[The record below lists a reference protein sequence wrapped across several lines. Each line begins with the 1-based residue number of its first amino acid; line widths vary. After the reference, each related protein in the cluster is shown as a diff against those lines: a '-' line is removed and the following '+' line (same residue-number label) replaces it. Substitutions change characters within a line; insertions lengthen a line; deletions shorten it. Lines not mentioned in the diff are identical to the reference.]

1 MRVLAYDTET
11 TGLVNTKALPSDPS
25 QPHLVQFAGILYDTE
40 LKREIATVMVI
51 VKPDG
56 WVIPKGAADVHGI
69 TTEIATECGVPLALA
84 LASFSNLVRIS
95 NDHVAHNEEFDQ
107 RVLQAQFHRLKRPF
121 PAVNARC
128 TKNLATPIVNLP
140 PSDRMRAAGFN
151 KPKPPT
157 LTECVDFFFGEKLEG
172 AHDALVD
179 TRACL
184 RVYLEILR
192 RNQEGIAA

>member
-1 MRVLAYDTET
+1 ML
-11 TGLVNTKALPSDPS
+11 
-25 QPHLVQFAGILYDTE
+25 
-40 LKREIATVMVI
+40 I

-56 WVIPKGAADVHGI
+56 WEIPRGASDVHGI
-69 TTEIATECGVPLALA
+69 TTEIANQCGVPLALA
-84 LASFSNLVRIS
+84 LATFSNLVKTS
-95 NDHVAHNEEFDQ
+95 DDHVAHNEEFDQ
-107 RVLQAQFHRLKRPF
+107 RVLQAQFHRLNRPF
-121 PAVNARC
+121 PVVNAHC

-140 PSDRMRAAGFN
+140 PSERMRAAGFN

-157 LTECVDFFFGEKLEG
+157 LTECVDFFFGQKLEG

-192 RNQEGIAA
+192 RQVQEAA